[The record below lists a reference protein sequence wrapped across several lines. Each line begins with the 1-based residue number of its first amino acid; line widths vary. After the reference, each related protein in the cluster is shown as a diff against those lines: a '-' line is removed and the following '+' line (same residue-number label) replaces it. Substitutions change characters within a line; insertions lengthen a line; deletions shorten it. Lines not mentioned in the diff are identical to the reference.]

1 MATIKYV
8 NAKAEKLTGNPVKK
22 NDNNQHWVEFKGYTI
37 SWYCNGRYDINGA
50 AVCFYAKRI
59 GDKDDYQSDYF
70 AGTFLDNIKKA
81 VDFVNRMTKPE
92 ETKTP
97 IVI

>member
-1 MATIKYV
+1 MA
-8 NAKAEKLTGNPVKK
+8 GNPVKR
-22 NDNNQHWVEFKGYTI
+22 NNNRHWVEFKGYTI

-50 AVCFYAKRI
+50 AICFYAKRI
-59 GDKDDYQSDYF
+59 GDKDDYRS